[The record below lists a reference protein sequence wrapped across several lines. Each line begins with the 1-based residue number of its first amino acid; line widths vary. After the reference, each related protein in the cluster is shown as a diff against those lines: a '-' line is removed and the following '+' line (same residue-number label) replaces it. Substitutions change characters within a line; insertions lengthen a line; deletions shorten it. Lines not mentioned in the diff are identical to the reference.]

1 MSICSFI
8 DIYTCACESG
18 AWFHPMK
25 IAIGHHGPLLQEISA
40 VARQQVW
47 LVAARHVHGRGLEQ
61 GSPCFDLARKAWQ
74 QLVNEDNAAAVRAL
88 DIVVCGGAWGRFPT
102 RTCRW
107 RGIGTGVQE
116 SQHLAEVKAKDPE
129 LRHASPPQG
138 NTLNEWLATHVAA
151 AGQVLDRHRTNQ
163 KFPYIRARRS
173 RRSLPIL

>member
-1 MSICSFI
+1 MRRRL
-8 DIYTCACESG
+8 G
-18 AWFHPMK
+18 AVPHAYLQVAWHWYWECTDLQVS
-25 IAIGHHGPLLQEISA
+25 PL
-40 VARQQVW
+40 
-47 LVAARHVHGRGLEQ
+47 
-61 GSPCFDLARKAWQ
+61 P
-74 QLVNEDNAAAVRAL
+74 
-88 DIVVCGGAWGRFPT
+88 
-102 RTCRW
+102 
-107 RGIGTGVQE
+107 GVQE